1 MGSMASTI
9 LDLLHHL
16 RSGNSGAPRLT
27 WYGPGGERV
36 ELSGRV
42 LDNWVSKT
50 SNLLT
55 EELDAE
61 PGTRV
66 RLDLPPHWKTAV
78 VALGAW
84 QAGAVIVDDGD
95 ADLTFV
101 GPASAG
107 DKGASGAS
115 SGDGPAPGER
125 GRAVVAVAL
134 GALETAYP
142 GQLPDGALDFAALV
156 RQVADSFD
164 PFDVPAPE
172 DEALRTPDGAFTQ
185 SSLLSDFATPTAP
198 GARVLLTSDSG
209 LPAVL
214 AGLLGAWAADGSAVL
229 LHPEVE
235 ATEHLRK
242 VEQVTA

>member
-1 MGSMASTI
+1 MASTI

-50 SNLLT
+50 SNFLT

-66 RLDLPPHWKTAV
+66 RLGLPPHWKTAV
-78 VALGAW
+78 VALAAW

-95 ADLTFV
+95 ADVTFV
-101 GPASAG
+101 GPPGAAG
-107 DKGASGAS
+107 TSSSDAPSGGAAAHGGSLI
-115 SGDGPAPGER
+115 
-125 GRAVVAVAL
+125 AVAL

-142 GQLPDGALDFAALV
+142 GPLPGGALDYAALV
-156 RQVADSFD
+156 RQFADSFD
-164 PFDVPAPE
+164 PFDVPAPG
-172 DEALRTPDGAFTQ
+172 DEALRTQDGSFTQ
-185 SSLLSDFATPTAP
+185 SSLLSGFATPTP
-198 GARVLLTSDSG
+198 SGARVLITAGDG

-235 ATEHLRK
+235 ATEHLRRI
-242 VEQVTA
+242 EQVTG

>member
-1 MGSMASTI
+1 MGTMVSTI
-9 LDLLHHL
+9 LDLLHRL

-50 SNLLT
+50 SNFLT

-78 VALGAW
+78 VALAAW

-101 GPASAG
+101 GPDTAQPGTAQQGTEQPGMAQAG
-107 DKGASGAS
+107 T
-115 SGDGPAPGER
+115 R
-125 GRAVVAVAL
+125 IAVAL
-134 GALETAYP
+134 GALETSYP
-142 GQLPDGALDFAALV
+142 GQLPDGALDYAALV
-156 RQVADSFD
+156 RQFADSFD
-164 PFDVPAPE
+164 PFDVPSPA
-172 DEALRTPDGAFTQ
+172 DEALRSAGASFSQT
-185 SSLLSDFATPTAP
+185 SLLDEFATSTTP
-198 GARVLLTSDSG
+198 GARVLIPSGEG

-235 ATEHLRK
+235 DTEHLRQT
-242 VEQVTA
+242 EQVTA

>member
-9 LDLLHHL
+9 LDLLHRL

-101 GPASAG
+101 GPAGAG
-107 DKGASGAS
+107 ITGLG
-115 SGDGPAPGER
+115 GTGQEGLAPGGR

-156 RQVADSFD
+156 RQFADSFD
-164 PFDVPAPE
+164 PFDVPSPG
-172 DEALRTPDGAFTQ
+172 DEALRTAEGAFTQ
-185 SSLLSDFATPTAP
+185 SSLLDGFATPTAP
-198 GARVLLTSDSG
+198 GARVLLTAEAG
-209 LPAVL
+209 LPKVL

-229 LHPEVE
+229 LHPEVQ
-235 ATEHLRK
+235 ATERLRET
-242 VEQVTA
+242 EQVTG